1 MNIGIIGLPYSGK
14 TELFEALTGADA
26 GAGVR
31 PGNGTE
37 HRAVVRVPDDRLER
51 LAAVFQPKKKTAAV
65 VEYVDFAGLEVTG
78 QKSQGFSDQFLGKIR
93 TADALLA
100 VVRAFTDPAVP
111 HPLDSVDPVRDLKT
125 IEAELLLSDLGVVET
140 RIARLTKELA
150 SKKPGGT
157 PAELKALEKC
167 RALLDAETPLRAA
180 EWTKDEN
187 DVLRGYRFLTR
198 KPLIVAVNVDEGDI
212 AASAAAAQGG
222 FRPWLEKPRTSVL
235 ALSAK
240 IEREI
245 QQLEE
250 GEARA
255 FLKDFGLD
263 EPARTRLIAESYRLL
278 GRISFFTVGEDEVK
292 AWTVRGA
299 TPAVLAAGA
308 VHSDIAR
315 GFIRAEVVAYGDFIA
330 RPSLPDCRTDGT
342 LRLEGKDYPVADGD
356 IINFRFAV

>member
-14 TELFEALTGADA
+14 TELFAALTGADA

-51 LAAVFQPKKKTAAV
+51 LAAVFRPKKKTAAV
-65 VEYVDFAGLEVTG
+65 VEYVDFAGLEVAG
-78 QKSQGFSDQFLGKIR
+78 EKRQGFSDRFLGKIR

-140 RIARLTKELA
+140 RIGRLAKELA

-198 KPLIVAVNVDEGDI
+198 KPLIVAVNIDERDMSSPV
-212 AASAAAAQGG
+212 SAREAFG
-222 FRPWLEKPRTSVL
+222 PWLGRPGVSVL
-235 ALSAK
+235 VLSAK

-245 QQLEE
+245 QQLEAV
-250 GEARA
+250 EARA
-255 FLKDFGLD
+255 FLDDFGLA
-263 EPARTRLIAESYRLL
+263 EPVRTRLIAESYRLL

-292 AWTVRGA
+292 AWTVRGE

-315 GFIRAEVVAYGDFIA
+315 GFIRAEVVAYRDFIA
-330 RPSLPDCRTDGT
+330 RASLQDCRTDGA

>member
-26 GAGVR
+26 AAGVR
-31 PGNGTE
+31 PGSGAE
-37 HRAVVRVPDDRLER
+37 HRAVVRVPDARLER
-51 LAAVFQPKKKTAAV
+51 LASVFRPRKKTAAV
-65 VEYVDFAGLEVTG
+65 VEYVDFAGLDVSG
-78 QKSQGFSDQFLGKIR
+78 RKGQGFSDEFLGKIR

-111 HPLDSVDPVRDLKT
+111 HPLDSIDPVRDLKT
-125 IEAELLLSDLGVVET
+125 IEAELLLSDLGVIEA
-140 RIARLTKELA
+140 RIARLGKELA

-167 RALLDAETPLRAA
+167 RALLDAETPLRTV
-180 EWTKDEN
+180 EWTKDE
-187 DVLRGYRFLTR
+187 DTVLRGYRFLTR
-198 KPLIVAVNVDEGDI
+198 MPLIVAVNIDERDL
-212 AASAAAAQGG
+212 AAPPAARGEFA
-222 FRPWLEKPRTSVL
+222 PWLDKPRTSIL
-235 ALSAK
+235 GLSAK

-250 GEARA
+250 GEARS
-255 FLKDFGLD
+255 FLEDFGLE

-315 GFIRAEVVAYGDFIA
+315 GFIRAEVVAYGDFIVRA
-330 RPSLPDCRTDGT
+330 SLQDCRTDGA